1 MFGGMKLCPYF
12 YFKKNAICSKEDCNH
27 QVAFYKLTDKT
38 VSLPSTEIL
47 MENHSKGLSKKIRA
61 MDQFLCENDIDAERE
76 GLIGSV
82 WCENNMFCL
91 RRGRI
96 EKIGIAGPKF
106 VRIAFVM

>member
-1 MFGGMKLCPYF
+1 M
-12 YFKKNAICSKEDCNH
+12 
-27 QVAFYKLTDKT
+27 
-38 VSLPSTEIL
+38 L